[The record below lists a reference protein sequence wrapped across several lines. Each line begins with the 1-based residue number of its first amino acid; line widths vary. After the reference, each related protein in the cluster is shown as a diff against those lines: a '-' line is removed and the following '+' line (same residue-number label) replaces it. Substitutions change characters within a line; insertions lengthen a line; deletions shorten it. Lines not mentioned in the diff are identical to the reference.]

1 MPEVQETEPNNEVAQ
16 AQVISLESTVNAR
29 SNGATDVDYFR
40 FAVTAGQTI
49 VVRSEAA
56 RIDSL
61 MQPGLQLFNSSG
73 RRLVESRRMF
83 GQEAVIVY
91 TPQSSEE
98 LLVRVADIVYG
109 GGNEYVYRLSV
120 DTRPQIDF
128 VLPLTVSRTAPQ
140 P

>member
-1 MPEVQETEPNNEVAQ
+1 
-16 AQVISLESTVNAR
+16 
-29 SNGATDVDYFR
+29 
-40 FAVTAGQTI
+40 
-49 VVRSEAA
+49 
-56 RIDSL
+56 
-61 MQPGLQLFNSSG
+61 
-73 RRLVESRRMF
+73 MF

-128 VLPLTVSRTAPQ
+128 VLPLTVTAAPTTVTAYGRNLPVVSQPASRLVVRPDVTQHAG
-140 P
+140 